1 MTRKLDERERKAAR
15 RGDGTGREVREIQTR
30 EERLAAREAA
40 WRDRWQASPLRDIDF
55 TTTSSM
61 EVKPLYTPLDLS
73 RDEFL
78 DDIGFPGEYPYTR
91 GVYDSMYRTR
101 LWTMRQ
107 FAGFATAAETNARY
121 QFLLDHGQT
130 GLSVAFDLPTLMG
143 YDSDHPMSE
152 GEVGVCGV
160 AIDSLA
166 DMETLFEGIPLD
178 QVSTSMTINGPALIF
193 LALYVAVG
201 EKQGVGPEE
210 LRGTIQTDPLKEYIA
225 QKEWLFPPAP
235 HLKIV
240 VDMMAWCTEK
250 APLYHPISISGYHIR
265 EAGSTAVQELAFT
278 LADGFT
284 YVEAGM
290 EAGLDVDSFAPR
302 LSFFWNSHNDFFE
315 EVAKYRAARRIW
327 ARHMKERY
335 GAKNPRSLLMR
346 FHTQTA
352 GCSLTEQQPE
362 NNIVRTAIQAL
373 AGVMGGTQSLHTNSM
388 DETYAL
394 PTEKA
399 VKIAL
404 RTQQIIAYESGV
416 PNVIDPL
423 GGSYFVEALTDRMEA
438 EAEEYFRQIE
448 DLGGVVAGIEQG
460 FFQREIAEAASRY
473 QEEIDAKRRIIVGVN
488 EFVEEGEEL
497 EIPILRIDP
506 RYEREQCE
514 RVRKVRGERDPA
526 RYKAAMEGLRTAIR
540 EKSNL
545 MEPVLDAVRA
555 YATIGEMVT
564 LMKEEYGTWRE
575 PEIF

>member
-1 MTRKLDERERKAAR
+1 MTRTIEDAR
-15 RGDGTGREVREIQTR
+15 TTNGGRVTTVAKDGSGRMARL
-30 EERLAAREAA
+30 EERIRAWEERRAA
-40 WRDRWQASPLRDIDF
+40 QPLRDIDF

-61 EVKPLYTPLDLS
+61 EVAPIYTPLDTAHIDPL
-73 RDEFL
+73 E
-78 DDIGFPGEYPYTR
+78 DIGLPGEYPYTR

-107 FAGFATAAETNARY
+107 FAGFATAAETNERY
-121 QFLLDHGQT
+121 HYLIAHGQT

-166 DMETLFEGIPLD
+166 DMERLFEGIPLD
-178 QVSTSMTINGPALIF
+178 QVSTSMTINGPAILF
-193 LALYVAVG
+193 LALYVAVA
-201 EKQGVGPEE
+201 EKQGVDSTK

-225 QKEWLFPPAP
+225 QKEWLFPPEP

-240 VDMMAWCTEK
+240 VDMMDWCTRK
-250 APLYHPISISGYHIR
+250 APLWHPISISGYHIR

-284 YVEAGM
+284 YVERGIA
-290 EAGLDVDSFAPR
+290 AGLDVDSFAPR

-335 GAKNPRSLLMR
+335 GAKSPRSLLMR

-373 AGVMGGTQSLHTNSM
+373 AAVMGGTQSLHTNSM
-388 DETYAL
+388 DETFAL
-394 PTEKA
+394 PTERA

-404 RTQQIIAYESGV
+404 RTQQVIAYESGV

-423 GGSYFVEALTDRMEA
+423 GGSYFVEALTNRMEE

-448 DLGGVVAGIEQG
+448 DMGGVVAGIEQG

-473 QEEIDAKRRIIVGVN
+473 QEEIDSKRRVIVGVN
-488 EFVEEGEEL
+488 EFVQKGETL

-506 RYEREQCE
+506 RYEREQIDRL
-514 RVRKVRGERDPA
+514 RVVRAERDAA
-526 RYKAAMEGLRTAIR
+526 RFDATMGALRAAIR
-540 EKSNL
+540 AEENL

-555 YATIGEMVT
+555 YATVGEIVE
-564 LMKEEYGTWRE
+564 LMKGEYGTWRE

>member
-1 MTRKLDERERKAAR
+1 MAKTVDEIRGIDAAR
-15 RGDGTGREVREIQTR
+15 
-30 EERLAAREAA
+30 AARLEARVAA
-40 WRDRWQASPLRDIDF
+40 WRSRQERQRVRDLDF

-61 EVKPLYTPLDLS
+61 EVEPLYTPLDTLGV
-73 RDEFL
+73 DPVE
-78 DDIGFPGEYPYTR
+78 DIGLPGEYPYTR

-107 FAGFATAAETNARY
+107 FAGFATAEETNQRY
-121 QFLLDHGQT
+121 HFLLEHGQT

-143 YDSDHPMSE
+143 YDSDHAMSE

-160 AIDSLA
+160 AIDSLE
-166 DMETLFEGIPLD
+166 DMETLFRGIPLD
-178 QVSTSMTINGPALIF
+178 QVSTSMTINGPAVIF
-193 LALYVAVG
+193 LALYLAVA
-201 EKQGVGPEE
+201 EKQGVAFDQ
-210 LRGTIQTDPLKEYIA
+210 LRGTLQTDILKEYIA
-225 QKEWLFPPAP
+225 QKEWLFPPRP
-235 HLKIV
+235 HIKII
-240 VDMMAWCTEK
+240 VDMMGWCAEK
-250 APLYHPISISGYHIR
+250 APLWHPISISGYHIR

-284 YVEAGM
+284 YVEEGIA
-290 EAGLDVDSFAPR
+290 AGLDVDSFAPR

-315 EVAKYRAARRIW
+315 EIAKYRAARRIW

-335 GAKNPRSLLMR
+335 GARSERSLLMR

-362 NNIVRTAIQAL
+362 NNIVRTALQAL
-373 AGVMGGTQSLHTNSM
+373 AAVMGGTQSLHTNSM

-404 RTQQIIAYESGV
+404 RTQQVIAYESGV

-423 GGSYFVEALTDRMEA
+423 GGSYFVEALTTRMEE
-438 EAEEYFRQIE
+438 EAEEYFRRIE
-448 DLGGVVAGIEQG
+448 EMGGVVAGIENG

-473 QEEIDAKRRIIVGVN
+473 QDEIDEKRRVIVGVN
-488 EFVEEGEEL
+488 DFVEKDEKL

-506 RYEREQCE
+506 RYEREQIARLRDLRE
-514 RVRKVRGERDPA
+514 RRDGD
-526 RYKAAMEGLRTAIR
+526 RWQSAMEALRDAVR
-540 EKSNL
+540 SEANV

-555 YATIGEMVT
+555 YATVGEIVE
-564 LMKEEYGTWRE
+564 LMRTEYGTWRE

>member
-1 MTRKLDERERKAAR
+1 VSELAKTIDELRGERLPRAGAGLDPARAAR
-15 RGDGTGREVREIQTR
+15 LLARV
-30 EERLAAREAA
+30 EEWRARSDRQPK
-40 WRDRWQASPLRDIDF
+40 RDLDF

-61 EVKPLYTPLDLS
+61 EVEPLYTPLDVV
-73 RDEFL
+73 DADPVE
-78 DDIGFPGEYPYTR
+78 DIGVPGEYPYTR

-107 FAGFATAAETNARY
+107 FAGFATAAETNERY
-121 QFLLDHGQT
+121 HFLLEHGQT

-160 AIDSLA
+160 AIDSLD
-166 DMETLFEGIPLD
+166 DMETLFRGIPLD
-178 QVSTSMTINGPALIF
+178 QVSTSMTINGPAVIF
-193 LALYVAVG
+193 FALYLAVA
-201 EKQGVGPEE
+201 EKEGVSFDK
-210 LRGTIQTDPLKEYIA
+210 LRGTLQTDILKEYIA
-225 QKEWLFPPAP
+225 QKEWLFPPRG
-235 HLKIV
+235 HLKII
-240 VDMMAWCTEK
+240 VDMMEWCADH
-250 APLYHPISISGYHIR
+250 APYWHPISISGYHIR

-284 YVEAGM
+284 YVEEGIA
-290 EAGLDVDSFAPR
+290 AGLDVDRFAPR

-335 GAKNPRSLLMR
+335 GASNPRSLLMR

-362 NNIVRTAIQAL
+362 NNIVRTALQAL
-373 AGVMGGTQSLHTNSM
+373 AAVMGGTQSLHTNSM

-394 PTEKA
+394 PTERA

-404 RTQQIIAYESGV
+404 RTQQVIAYESGV

-423 GGSYFVEALTDRMEA
+423 GGSYFVEALTTRMEE
-438 EAEEYFRQIE
+438 EAEEYFRRIE
-448 DLGGVVAGIEQG
+448 DMGGVVAGIENG
-460 FFQREIAEAASRY
+460 FFQREIAEAAQRY
-473 QEEIDAKRRIIVGVN
+473 QEEIDTKRRIIVGVN
-488 EFVEEGEEL
+488 EFVEKDERL

-506 RYEREQCE
+506 RYEKEQIE
-514 RVRKVRGERDPA
+514 RVQRLRATRDQN
-526 RYKAAMEGLRTAIR
+526 RWRAALDGLRSAIR
-540 EKSNL
+540 DESNL
-545 MEPVLDAVRA
+545 VEPVLEAVRA
-555 YATIGEMVT
+555 YATVGEIVE
-564 LMKEEYGTWRE
+564 LMKSEYGTWRE

>member
-1 MTRKLDERERKAAR
+1 MAR
-15 RGDGTGREVREIQTR
+15 L
-30 EERLAAREAA
+30 EERIRTWEERRAA
-40 WRDRWQASPLRDIDF
+40 QPVRDIDF

-61 EVKPLYTPLDLS
+61 EVAPIYTPLDTAHIDSL
-73 RDEFL
+73 E
-78 DDIGFPGEYPYTR
+78 DIGLPGEYPYTR

-107 FAGFATAAETNARY
+107 FAGFATAAETNERY
-121 QFLLDHGQT
+121 HYLLEHGQT
-130 GLSVAFDLPTLMG
+130 GLSVAFDLPTLLG

-166 DMETLFEGIPLD
+166 DMERLFQGIPLD
-178 QVSTSMTINGPALIF
+178 QVSTSMTINGPAILF
-193 LALYVAVG
+193 LALYVAVA
-201 EKQGVGPEE
+201 EKQGVDSTK

-225 QKEWLFPPAP
+225 QKEWLFPPEP

-240 VDMMAWCTEK
+240 VDMMDWCTRN
-250 APLYHPISISGYHIR
+250 APYWHPISISGYHIR

-284 YVEAGM
+284 YVERGIA
-290 EAGLDVDSFAPR
+290 AGLDVDSFAPR
-302 LSFFWNSHNDFFE
+302 LSFFWNAHNDFFE

-373 AGVMGGTQSLHTNSM
+373 AAVMGGTQSLHTNSM
-388 DETYAL
+388 DETFAL

-404 RTQQIIAYESGV
+404 RTQQVIAYESGV
-416 PNVIDPL
+416 TNVIDPL
-423 GGSYFVEALTDRMEA
+423 GGSYFVEALTNRMEE

-448 DLGGVVAGIEQG
+448 DMGGVVSGIESG

-473 QEEIDAKRRIIVGVN
+473 QEEIDTRRRVIVGVN
-488 EFVEEGEEL
+488 EFIEHGETL

-506 RYEREQCE
+506 RYEREQIERLQKVREE
-514 RVRKVRGERDPA
+514 RVAA
-526 RYKAAMEGLRTAIR
+526 RYESAMGFLRTAIR
-540 EKSNL
+540 SDGNL
-545 MEPVLDAVRA
+545 MEPVLECVRA
-555 YATIGEMVT
+555 YATIGEMVE

>member
-1 MTRKLDERERKAAR
+1 MSRTIEDAR
-15 RGDGTGREVREIQTR
+15 TTNGGRVTTTAKDGSARMARL
-30 EERLAAREAA
+30 EERVRAWEERRAA
-40 WRDRWQASPLRDIDF
+40 QPVRDIDF

-61 EVKPLYTPLDLS
+61 EVAPIYTPLDTAGI
-73 RDEFL
+73 DEL
-78 DDIGFPGEYPYTR
+78 EDIGLPGEYPYTR

-107 FAGFATAAETNARY
+107 FAGFATAAETNERY
-121 QFLLDHGQT
+121 HYLLEHGQT

-166 DMETLFEGIPLD
+166 DMERLFQGIPLD
-178 QVSTSMTINGPALIF
+178 KVSTSMTINGPAILF
-193 LALYVAVG
+193 LALYVAVA
-201 EKQGVGPEE
+201 EKQGVDSTK

-225 QKEWLFPPAP
+225 QKEWLFPPEP

-240 VDMMAWCTEK
+240 VDMMDWCTRK
-250 APLYHPISISGYHIR
+250 APLWHPISISGYHIR

-284 YVEAGM
+284 YVERGIA
-290 EAGLDVDSFAPR
+290 AGLDVDSFAPR
-302 LSFFWNSHNDFFE
+302 LSFFWNAHNDFFE

-335 GAKNPRSLLMR
+335 GAKSPRSLLMR

-373 AGVMGGTQSLHTNSM
+373 AAVMGGTQSLHTNSM
-388 DETYAL
+388 DETFAL

-404 RTQQIIAYESGV
+404 RTQQVIAYESGV
-416 PNVIDPL
+416 PNVIDPR
-423 GGSYFVEALTDRMEA
+423 GGSYFVEALTNRMEE

-448 DLGGVVAGIEQG
+448 DMGGVVVGIESG

-473 QEEIDAKRRIIVGVN
+473 QQEIDSRRRVIVGVN
-488 EFVEEGEEL
+488 EFVQKGETL

-506 RYEREQCE
+506 RYEREQIE
-514 RVRKVRGERDPA
+514 RLRAVRSERDA
-526 RYKAAMEGLRTAIR
+526 AGYDAAMESLRAAIR
-540 EKSNL
+540 GEENL
-545 MEPVLDAVRA
+545 MEPVLNAVRA
-555 YATIGEMVT
+555 YATVGEMVG